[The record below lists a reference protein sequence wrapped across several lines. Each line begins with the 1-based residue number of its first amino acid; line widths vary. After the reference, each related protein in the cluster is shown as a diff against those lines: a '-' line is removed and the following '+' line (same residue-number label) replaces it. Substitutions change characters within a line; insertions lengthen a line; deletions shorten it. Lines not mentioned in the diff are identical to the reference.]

1 MIYSMTGFAVQR
13 REFGDDGLSLH
24 LELRSV
30 NSRYLDLSFR
40 IADDLRTAEPM
51 LRELLGAR
59 LARGKVECR
68 LNLQTPDA
76 APRALML
83 NTALL
88 TRLVAA
94 QDEILAQLPDARPLG
109 VADLLRWPGILA
121 DEGPRAEQLQAAIA
135 ELARAALDEL
145 LATRRREGEKL
156 AGIVRER
163 VARMRELIAV
173 AAPRMPAIVEEYRAR
188 LTKRLHE
195 VLSTVDEERIVQ
207 EVVLYASRID
217 VDEELSRLSAHLDE
231 IERILAADGAAGK
244 RLDFLMQELN
254 REANTLA
261 SKSPATDIT
270 GIAMALKVQ
279 IEQIREQVQNIE

>member
-1 MIYSMTGFAVQR
+1 MTYSMTGFAAQS
-13 REFGDDGLSLH
+13 RELEGVSLH

-30 NSRYLDLSFR
+30 NSRYLDLGFR
-40 IADDLRTAEPM
+40 IADDLRAAEPV
-51 LRELLGAR
+51 LRELIGAR
-59 LARGKVECR
+59 LVRGKVECR
-68 LNLQTPDA
+68 LNLKTLDA
-76 APRALML
+76 APRTLTL
-83 NTALL
+83 NAALL
-88 TRLVAA
+88 ARLSAA
-94 QDEILAQLPDARPLG
+94 EGKILMQFPDACPLG
-109 VADLLRWPGILA
+109 VADLLRWPGMLA
-121 DEGPRAEQLQAAIA
+121 DEGPSAEQLLTPIA

-145 LATRRREGEKL
+145 IETRRREGEKL
-156 AGIVRER
+156 AGMIRER
-163 VARMRELIAV
+163 VTRMRELIAV

-195 VLSTVDEERIVQ
+195 VLTTADEERIVQ

-217 VDEELSRLSAHLDE
+217 VAEELSRLSTHLDE
-231 IERILAADGAAGK
+231 IERILTADAVAGK

-270 GIAMALKVQ
+270 GIAMELKVQ